1 MGEFKPFFARVPLS
15 NGQGLDSVER
25 LALEVNLLRVIGSDG
40 AGLFGDPKD
49 LETNEDMRAWCE
61 GLRNGGGDG

>member
-1 MGEFKPFFARVPLS
+1 MGEFKPFFARIPLS

-40 AGLFGDPKD
+40 EGLFGDPKD
-49 LETNEDMRAWCE
+49 LETPP
-61 GLRNGGGDG
+61 